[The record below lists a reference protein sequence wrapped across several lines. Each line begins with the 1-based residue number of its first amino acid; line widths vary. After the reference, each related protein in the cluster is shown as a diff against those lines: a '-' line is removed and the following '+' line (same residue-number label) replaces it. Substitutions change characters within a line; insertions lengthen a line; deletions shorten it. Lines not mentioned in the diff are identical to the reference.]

1 MWMARRRLTLT
12 TRGVVAL
19 VLVPVSALAG
29 ALLGAEEFVL
39 LAFGLSALLLCGLVQ
54 SAYRA
59 GWARSNWRVGV
70 DLATTE
76 AEVGGRLVM
85 VVTLAAAGRGGA
97 TPVRL
102 EDPQQCWER
111 IGRDAPENRR
121 RPQRPNPSHVVRA
134 PQVESGATAQ
144 LPFVVPT
151 ERRGVYALAGL
162 RLWCFDSFGLIAQR
176 VAVGPSAT
184 IVVYPTPA
192 TVALRD
198 EVLRGDGMS
207 EEIQPLPVS
216 GLPRRDSFGDFSGIR
231 DYVPGDRL
239 RLLWWPA
246 LARTGELMVR
256 DFADSGPH
264 RVHIVADVRA
274 LNGESGC
281 ERVLAATAA
290 VGLRALA
297 EDSVVE
303 LSTTSGDHIAIGP
316 GPLGAPALLRA
327 IAGVETA
334 ALPEPTRARYRR
346 RARRGLRPPVA
357 PPERELHLIA
367 GSPIVVTTAEGALAM
382 PGSLGFAHLVLAP

>member
-1 MWMARRRLTLT
+1 MARRRLTLT
-12 TRGVVAL
+12 TRGIVAL
-19 VLVPVSALAG
+19 ALIPASALAG

-39 LAFGLSALLLCGLVQ
+39 LALGLSALLVCGLVQ

-70 DLATTE
+70 DLATSE

-85 VVTLAAAGRGGA
+85 VVTLAAAGRGGV

-111 IGRDAPENRR
+111 VSRDAPEHRR
-121 RPQRPNPSHVVRA
+121 RPHRPNPSHVVRA
-134 PQVESGATAQ
+134 PEVESGATAQ
-144 LPFVVPT
+144 LQFAVPT
-151 ERRGVYALAGL
+151 DRRGVFALQGL

-192 TVALRD
+192 TMELRD
-198 EVLRGDGMS
+198 EILRGERGTEDGH
-207 EEIQPLPVS
+207 PLPVS
-216 GLPRRDSFGDFSGIR
+216 PHPKRDSFGDFSGIR
-231 DYVPGDRL
+231 AYVPGDRL

-274 LNGESGC
+274 RNGESGC
-281 ERVLAATAA
+281 ERVLAAAAA

-297 EDSVVE
+297 EDSLVE
-303 LSTTSGDHIAIGP
+303 FSTTSGDHIAIGP

-334 ALPEPTRARYRR
+334 ALPAPTR
-346 RARRGLRPPVA
+346 RRGRRGARPDLGSSVVV
-357 PPERELHLIA
+357 PERELHLMA
-367 GSPIVVTTAEGALAM
+367 GSPVVVTTAEGAQAM